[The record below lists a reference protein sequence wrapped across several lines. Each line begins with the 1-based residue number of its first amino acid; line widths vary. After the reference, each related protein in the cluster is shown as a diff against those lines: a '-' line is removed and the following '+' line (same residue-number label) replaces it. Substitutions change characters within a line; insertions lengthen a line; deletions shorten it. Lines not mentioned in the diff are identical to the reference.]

1 MAQKNLKDKI
11 IAALERKIATT
22 VNRKPGNAEYRKAA
36 TQKHLNMF
44 QAHAA
49 PIYTMNNVYTLY
61 DEKGL
66 KMNTSEGK
74 PFATVEDVVMK
85 ETDMPTQ
92 SMRPAP
98 PKNVYKSIYYPVK
111 SPKRSIT
118 RSIQRRPFGS
128 IRRRPFD
135 SIRRRPFGSIG
146 SIPKRSPWRKVR
158 PNSPWPRT
166 RKNSYKPI
174 PKPALIVPNRTQKK
188 KDYKKQI
195 IAKLVKEQK
204 KGDKKALQLH
214 IDAIRK
220 YPGHIQSKTNVDAIY
235 QLARLPK
242 DKPYKMIVDA
252 FRKKETRQKKKD
264 AHIFQPSSFVN
275 TF

>member
-22 VNRKPGNAEYRKAA
+22 VNRKPGNAVHRKAA

-49 PIYTMNNVYTLY
+49 PIYTMSNVVALY
-61 DEKGL
+61 KEKDL
-66 KMNTSEGK
+66 PQNTSEGK
-74 PFATVEDVVMK
+74 PYATVEDVVMK

-111 SPKRSIT
+111 SPKRSIG
-118 RSIQRRPFGS
+118 RRPFGS
-128 IRRRPFD
+128 IQRRPFD
-135 SIRRRPFGSIG
+135 SIRRRPFE

-220 YPGHIQSKTNVDAIY
+220 YPGHIQSRTNVDAIY

-242 DKPYKMIVDA
+242 DKPYRMIVDA
-252 FRKKETRQKKKD
+252 FRKKETRQKKKEVP
-264 AHIFQPSSFVN
+264 IFQPSSFVN
-275 TF
+275 TI